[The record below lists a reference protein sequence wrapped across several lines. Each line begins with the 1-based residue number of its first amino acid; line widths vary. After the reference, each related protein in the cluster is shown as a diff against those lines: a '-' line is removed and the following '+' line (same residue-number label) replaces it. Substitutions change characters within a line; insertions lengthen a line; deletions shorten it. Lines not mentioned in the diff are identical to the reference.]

1 MTGPLLL
8 NASDLAALD
17 ARRNPAHRGRACHA
31 AEKGLFF
38 GLRGKVYSCCFN
50 KIHLL
55 GIYPRDSIDQI
66 WHGQALA
73 QQRQALDLGDMSLG
87 CGGCFDLVKA
97 RNLAAAP
104 IRLYDRVADG
114 RRGMPAKM
122 DFELVNTCNLECIM
136 CRGEFSSL
144 IRKNREQLPP
154 IDSPYDAAFFDQ
166 LEPYIPHLR
175 HSTFLGGEPLL
186 VPQYQDLWDRMAEL
200 NPQMT
205 IGLQTNGTVLSRR
218 IKALLERIDF
228 EISVSIDSLDP
239 VTYGAIR
246 KNGNLPQVLRNLGHF
261 RDYAKLRNRRV
272 GVVMCPMQQN
282 WREMPH
288 FVEFCNEHGLILN
301 FTKVES
307 PAHCSLLS
315 LPAAALQQIV
325 AELSAFSPAQG
336 TELEA
341 ANRRTY
347 LDQLAQIQKW
357 QAAADRREKA
367 GIGHQP
373 RDFEEFMEHVGANL
387 RAAGRHGAPE
397 CEALQREIEGK
408 LRYVLDRAGERG
420 LRAVAEQRMILIQPD
435 LVIRSVQ
442 SLSAEEL
449 LPLFSAYVMPLE

>member
-8 NASDLAALD
+8 DATDLAALD

-55 GIYPRDSIDQI
+55 GVYPRDSIDQI
-66 WHGQALA
+66 WHGQAVA

-104 IRLYDRVADG
+104 IRLYDRVADSRQG
-114 RRGMPAKM
+114 TPAKM

-136 CRGEFSSL
+136 CRGEFSSS
-144 IRKNREQLPP
+144 IRENREQLPP
-154 IDSPYDAAFFDQ
+154 IESPYDAAFFDQ

-175 HSTFLGGEPLL
+175 SSTFLGGEPLL
-186 VPQYQDLWDRMAEL
+186 VPQYLDLWDRMVEL
-200 NPQMT
+200 NPGMT

-239 VTYGAIR
+239 ATYGLIR
-246 KNGNLPQVLRNLGHF
+246 KNGNLPQVLRNLQHF
-261 RDYAKLRNRRV
+261 RDYARLRNRRV

-282 WREMPH
+282 WRELPN
-288 FVEFCNEHGLILN
+288 FVEFCNQQGLVLN
-301 FTKVES
+301 LTKVET

-315 LPAAALQQIV
+315 LPAATLEHIV
-325 AELSAFSPAQG
+325 AELSQYEPPQSNPL
-336 TELEA
+336 ELS
-341 ANRRTY
+341 NRRTY
-347 LDQLAQIQKW
+347 LDQLGQMAEW
-357 QAAADRREKA
+357 QATAKRREQA
-367 GIGHQP
+367 GIRHQP
-373 RDFEEFMEHVGANL
+373 RDFDEFVEQIGSRL
-387 RAAGRHGAPE
+387 RAGGRHSLSE
-397 CEALQREIEGK
+397 CEALQREIKTK
-408 LRYVLDRAGERG
+408 LRYLLDRAGEQG
-420 LRAVAEQRMILIQPD
+420 LGAVAEQQLILIAPE
-435 LVIRSVQ
+435 LLIRSVPG
-442 SLSAEEL
+442 LKAEEL